1 MDSAPITSLGKYR
14 VETTLGAGAMGVV
27 YRAFDPHIE
36 RRVALKT
43 IRNELFDSGERASL
57 MARFRNEAQAAG
69 RLSHPNIVAVYDYG
83 EADGTAY
90 IAMEY
95 VDGRSLEAF
104 LRAGEP
110 LDLHAALDWFTQLLA
125 GLAYAHEHG
134 VVHRDIKPANL
145 LVTPRGR
152 LKVTDFGIAHIE
164 SSTMT
169 VVGSVVGTP
178 SYMAP
183 EQFCGDS
190 VDGRSDLFSA
200 AVVLYQM
207 LTGQRPFAGPP
218 ASVMQQV
225 LRDTPPR
232 PTQRNPTL
240 PAALDAVLMRALSKE
255 RAARYQTPAELRA
268 ALFEALNGV
277 SSHSTCADNDR
288 TVLMAAA
295 SGGTAASA
303 VPPPPAPATV
313 EKLPTVWPA
322 GDLAAVQAWL
332 AAQVGPVARLL
343 VARAATRAADLPTL
357 SALLVPHIPSD
368 KGRKQFADAL
378 STLAQE
384 TWHASLRTDTSPR
397 PSQPQTAQRDVTS
410 LDGSAPSTSL
420 TPEQIRAAALQ
431 LAVYLGPIA
440 QLIVKREAPRAL
452 DLRMLQQRLAEAIS
466 NDHDR
471 ASFLRATGLRTD

>member
-1 MDSAPITSLGKYR
+1 MDAALIKSLGKYQI
-14 VETTLGAGAMGVV
+14 ETTLGVGAMGVV

-69 RLSHPNIVAVYDYG
+69 RLSQPNIVAVYDYG

-95 VDGRSLEAF
+95 VDGRGLNA
-104 LRAGEP
+104 LLDAGEA
-110 LDLHAALDWFTQLLA
+110 LDLHNALDWFTHLLA
-125 GLAYAHEHG
+125 ALAYAHEHG

-145 LVTPRGR
+145 LVTARGQ

-164 SSTMT
+164 SSTLT
-169 VVGSVVGTP
+169 VVGSMVGTP

-190 VDGRSDLFSA
+190 VDGRSDLYSA

-207 LTGQRPFAGPP
+207 LTGQRPFAGAP

-225 LRDTPPR
+225 LRDTPLP
-232 PTQRNPTL
+232 PTQRNPAL
-240 PAALDAVLMRALSKE
+240 PAALDAVLMRALAKD
-255 RAARYQTPAELRA
+255 RAVRYQTPAELRA
-268 ALFEALNGV
+268 AVFEAINGV
-277 SSHSTCADNDR
+277 SSYSAWADDDR
-288 TVLMAAA
+288 TVLTAPDAGETASLALAAP
-295 SGGTAASA
+295 S
-303 VPPPPAPATV
+303 APAAG
-313 EKLPTVWPA
+313 EINPTVWPV
-322 GDLAAVQAWL
+322 GDLAAVEARL

-357 SALLVPHIPSD
+357 RALLVPHIPSD
-368 KGRKQFADAL
+368 KGRQQFTDGL
-378 STLAQE
+378 STLAE
-384 TWHASLRTDTSPR
+384 ATARGTLRTDTSQR
-397 PSQPQTAQRDVTS
+397 TLQPQSAQRDGTS
-410 LDGSAPSTSL
+410 MSASTSATTP

-440 QLIVKREAPRAL
+440 HLIAKREAPRAL
-452 DLRMLQQRLAEAIS
+452 DLRMLQQRLASAIS

>member
-1 MDSAPITSLGKYR
+1 MQPAPVTSLGKYQI
-14 VETTLGAGAMGVV
+14 ETTLGVGAMGVV
-27 YRAFDPHIE
+27 YRAFDTHIA

-43 IRNELFDSGERASL
+43 IRNELFERSERASL

-69 RLSHPNIVAVYDYG
+69 RLSQPNIVVVYDYG

-95 VDGRSLEAF
+95 VDGHSLDALLREGEA
-104 LRAGEP
+104 
-110 LDLHAALDWFTQLLA
+110 LDLRTALGWFAQLLDA
-125 GLAYAHEHG
+125 LAYAHEHG

-145 LVTPRGR
+145 LVTARGQ

-164 SSTMT
+164 SSTLT

-183 EQFCGDS
+183 EQFCGDP
-190 VDGRSDLFSA
+190 VDGRADLFSA

-207 LTGQRPFAGPP
+207 LTGQRPFSGTP

-225 LRDTPPR
+225 LRETPLP
-232 PTQRNPTL
+232 PSQRNPAL
-240 PAALDAVLMRALSKE
+240 PATLDAVLMRAMAKDQGV
-255 RAARYQTPAELRA
+255 RYQTPSELRA
-268 ALFEALNGV
+268 ALFEAVNGI
-277 SSHSTCADNDR
+277 SSPSTYADDDR
-288 TVLMAAA
+288 TVLLAPTA
-295 SGGTAASA
+295 SESSWSCFR
-303 VPPPPAPATV
+303 PPPALAPV
-313 EKLPTVWPA
+313 EKPPTVWPT
-322 GDLAAVQAWL
+322 GDLAAVEARL

-343 VARAATRAADLPTL
+343 VARAAVRAADLPTL

-368 KGRKQFADAL
+368 KGRKQFTEAL
-378 STLAQE
+378 STLAQAP
-384 TWHASLRTDTSPR
+384 TGSATRNDASRRTL
-397 PSQPQTAQRDVTS
+397 QPQSAQRDGTS
-410 LDGSAPSTSL
+410 VGAAISTITL

-440 QLIVKREAPRAL
+440 HLIVKREAPHAL
-452 DLRMLQQRLAEAIS
+452 DLRMLQQRLAGTIS

-471 ASFLRATGLRTD
+471 VGFLRATGLQTD

>member
-1 MDSAPITSLGKYR
+1 MDPALITSLGKYQI
-14 VETTLGAGAMGVV
+14 ETMLGVGAMGVV
-27 YRAFDPHIE
+27 YRAFDPHIA

-43 IRNELFDSGERASL
+43 IRKELFDSSERASL

-69 RLSHPNIVAVYDYG
+69 RLSQPNIVAVYDYG

-95 VDGRSLEAF
+95 VDGRGLNA
-104 LRAGEP
+104 LLHAGEA
-110 LDLHAALDWFTQLLA
+110 LDLRTTLGWFTQLLDA
-125 GLAYAHEHG
+125 LAYAHEHG
-134 VVHRDIKPANL
+134 VVHRDVKPANL
-145 LVTPRGR
+145 LVTARGQ

-164 SSTMT
+164 SSTLT

-207 LTGQRPFAGPP
+207 LTGHRPFAGAP
-218 ASVMQQV
+218 AAVMQQV
-225 LRDTPPR
+225 LRETPMR
-232 PTQRNPTL
+232 PTQRNPAL
-240 PAALDAVLMRALSKE
+240 PAALDAVLMRALAKD
-255 RAARYQTPAELRA
+255 RAERYQTPAELRT

-277 SSHSTCADNDR
+277 SSHSTSADDDR
-288 TVLMAAA
+288 TVLIEPAYGETA
-295 SGGTAASA
+295 SSVFRT
-303 VPPPPAPATV
+303 PPAPAPV
-313 EKLPTVWPA
+313 EKPPSVWPA
-322 GDLAAVQAWL
+322 GDLAAVEARL

-343 VARAATRAADLPTL
+343 VARAAARAADLPTL
-357 SALLVPHIPSD
+357 SALLVSHIPSD
-368 KGRKQFADAL
+368 KGRKQFTDAL

-384 TWHASLRTDTSPR
+384 TSRGTLRTDTSQR
-397 PSQPQTAQRDVTS
+397 TLQPQSAQSDGTSMGGSSRATA
-410 LDGSAPSTSL
+410 L
-420 TPEQIRAAALQ
+420 TPDQIRAAALQ

-440 QLIVKREAPRAL
+440 HLIVKREAPRAV
-452 DLRMLQQRLAEAIS
+452 DLRMLQQRLADTIS